1 MRRFVRF
8 QSSLSLTLALLI
20 AVPLT
25 SFAGDD
31 KKSDPDAIGDRNVS
45 GKVNWFSLE
54 KEIALGKQL
63 AQQVERQSKIVN
75 DPVIAEY
82 VNRIGQNLSPSK

>member
-8 QSSLSLTLALLI
+8 QSSVSLKPSGAASGCALA
-20 AVPLT
+20 T
-25 SFAGDD
+25 FAKDD
-31 KKSDPDAIGDRNVS
+31 KKDDPDAIGDRNVS

-63 AQQVERQSKIVN
+63 AQQVERDHRK
-75 DPVIAEY
+75 
-82 VNRIGQNLSPSK
+82 LSPLPGDSHTSTASAKT